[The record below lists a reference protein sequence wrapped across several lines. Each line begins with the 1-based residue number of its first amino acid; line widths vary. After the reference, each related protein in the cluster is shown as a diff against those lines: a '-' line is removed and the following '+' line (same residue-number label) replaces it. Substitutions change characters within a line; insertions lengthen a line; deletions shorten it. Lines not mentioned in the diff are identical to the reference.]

1 MIHQSMFWMDMAVS
15 LGVIGT
21 IRHSE
26 PQWMLTASAASKDG
40 STLWSAHVISDGCQC
55 LCCETPRDPSTTMS
69 SSKMML
75 LPAKNS
81 ILLRGFRPEIFLA
94 AGQRPRHLQEPL
106 FLSIFCTSFTPISLF
121 LPFLPLQQHSNCSA
135 DALGLLYNCCSNDVA
150 LQQHCSTIA
159 VAILQQYFQG
169 LSNSFRLFYS

>member
-55 LCCETPRDPSTTMS
+55 LCCETPRDPSTMS

-75 LPAKNS
+75 LRAKTR
-81 ILLRGFRPEIFLA
+81 IFFR
-94 AGQRPRHLQEPL
+94 
-106 FLSIFCTSFTPISLF
+106 SFFFATARVTAL
-121 LPFLPLQQHSNCSA
+121 
-135 DALGLLYNCCSNDVA
+135 LGLAHVISSWTQMHICYV
-150 LQQHCSTIA
+150 
-159 VAILQQYFQG
+159 
-169 LSNSFRLFYS
+169 RLHTYLKDIVFGQNVSCLELFHFWSCKL